1 MQLRIEN
8 EVIYVTVIVTIK
20 LNTYLILNNILSK
33 FMKAIV
39 IHVHNVSDYS
49 EILSQF
55 RSEYVIHVINVMGF
69 LQYFTFQYFTP
80 IPYNVCCRLLIYVYP
95 LWLHLNDQ
103 DDKMPL
109 TEGALE
115 CFLFSMV
122 LFMYS

>member
-1 MQLRIEN
+1 
-8 EVIYVTVIVTIK
+8 
-20 LNTYLILNNILSK
+20 
-33 FMKAIV
+33 MKAIV

-80 IPYNVCCRLLIYVYP
+80 IPYHTMSVAVYP

>member
-55 RSEYVIHVINVMGF
+55 RSEYVIHVINVMSF

-80 IPYNVCCRLLIYVYP
+80 IPYHTMSVAVY
-95 LWLHLNDQ
+95 
-103 DDKMPL
+103 
-109 TEGALE
+109 
-115 CFLFSMV
+115 
-122 LFMYS
+122 